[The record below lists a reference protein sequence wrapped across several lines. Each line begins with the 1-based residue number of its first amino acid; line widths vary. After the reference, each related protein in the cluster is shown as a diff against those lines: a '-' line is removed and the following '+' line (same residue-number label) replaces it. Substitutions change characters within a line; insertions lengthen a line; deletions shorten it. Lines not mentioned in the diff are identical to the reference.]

1 MTNRY
6 NLAES
11 SCDNVRPPVNDA
23 VFLKKFAVSRHEIDM
38 KKEAFRRWL
47 RERLV
52 TQNRLTMGSIV
63 AMIAIG
69 LVATLIEGVVFF
81 LILWAGFIGS
91 APLAVL
97 TTVGIQVGIL
107 GLTWLGLPKQLPDVQ
122 HEAELDGENVLISA
136 APNMTAVWT
145 YGLGSMESDR
155 TWVERLI
162 GMLTLP
168 QRMCLAAWFTWNR
181 LQQLKGIAVDPCAMV
196 IRLLHKEAERVELK
210 KIVEEVQL
218 ADLPSTV
225 RQLSLIDGVVFLTR
239 QSVGLS
245 LAPRL
250 LDDIADWQTRQLK
263 DQGGEL

>member
-1 MTNRY
+1 
-6 NLAES
+6 
-11 SCDNVRPPVNDA
+11 
-23 VFLKKFAVSRHEIDM
+23 M

-47 RERLV
+47 RERLA
-52 TQNRLTMGSIV
+52 TQHRLTMGSIA

-69 LVATLIEGVVFF
+69 LIATLLEGVVFF
-81 LILWAGFIGS
+81 LIIWVGFIGS
-91 APLAVL
+91 KVLAIL
-97 TTVGIQVGIL
+97 TTLGIQAAIL
-107 GLTWLGLPKQLPDVQ
+107 GLTWLGLPKQLPDVE
-122 HEAELDGENVLISA
+122 HEAEMDGENVLISV

-181 LQQLKGIAVDPCAMV
+181 LQQVKDVAVDSCAMV

-218 ADLPSTV
+218 ADMPTTV
-225 RQLSLIDGVVFLTR
+225 RQLSLIDGVIFLTR

-250 LDDIADWQTRQLK
+250 LDDIADWQTAQMKEQNGDL
-263 DQGGEL
+263 